1 MLGKYSGYKNK
12 LRVIIFIMLL
22 GLAWKSCSFAQ
33 NELLNPKKKPLKK
46 SEASAKEKETFKRF
60 EISYGGMYFSG
71 KLQEEGSFW
80 DTLGLG
86 VTGKLNYKNKVSN
99 RLHIRTG
106 ISKLAFYFTPKTYVE
121 GAYGATYL
129 NKKGVGSTG
138 LTIDVNGK
146 PYLSEN
152 IPDHVM
158 GKDIRFWSADFL
170 QNIYTHKKTGIT
182 LDALTGYAS
191 YIMRVDFFPDVEDA
205 GSVDFLGAK
214 RTFSGM
220 HFGTRLKIPFTLA
233 NLKEHPFIY
242 KTDVVYTPNELMKG
256 KDMYLLHPYLIPDYF
271 TSAGKGSALE
281 IHTGLTCKVNSSLS
295 IEVGYNYYQF
305 KVDKGSYYGV
315 EFFYGGEI
323 GYAPLDVKIQN
334 AKIVVHGPSLCAKI
348 AF

>member
-12 LRVIIFIMLL
+12 LRAIIFIMLL
-22 GLAWKSCSFAQ
+22 GLTWKACSFAQ
-33 NELLNPKKKPLKK
+33 DELLNPKKEALEK
-46 SEASAKEKETFKRF
+46 SQASAKEKQTFKRF
-60 EISYGGMYFSG
+60 EISYGGMYFRG
-71 KLQEEGSFW
+71 KLQEEGYFW
-80 DTLGLG
+80 GEGL
-86 VTGKLNYKNKVSN
+86 TGTINYKNKVSN

-256 KDMYLLHPYLIPDYF
+256 KDMYLLHPVLIPDYF

-281 IHTGLTCKVNSSLS
+281 IHTGLTCKVNSFLS

-315 EFFYGGEI
+315 VSGGI
-323 GYAPLDVKIQN
+323 PLEVKIQN

>member
-71 KLQEEGSFW
+71 KLQEEGYFW

-86 VTGKLNYKNKVSN
+86 LTGKLTYKNKVSN

-106 ISKLAFYFTPKTYVE
+106 ISKLAFYFTPKTYIE
-121 GAYGATYL
+121 GSYGATYL
-129 NKKGVGSTG
+129 NKKGVGSAG
-138 LTIDVNGK
+138 LSLDG
-146 PYLSEN
+146 LSEN

-191 YIMRVDFFPDVEDA
+191 YIMRVDFSPDPPEE
-205 GSVDFLGAK
+205 GIDFLGGK

-220 HFGTRLKIPFTLA
+220 HFGMRLKIPFTLP

-242 KTDVVYTPNELMKG
+242 KTDIVYTPNELMKA

-281 IHTGLTCKVNSSLS
+281 IHTGLTCKVNSFLS
-295 IEVGYNYYQF
+295 IELAYNYYQF

-315 EFFYGGEI
+315 VSGGI
-323 GYAPLDVKIQN
+323 PLEVKIQN

>member
-22 GLAWKSCSFAQ
+22 GLAWKACSFAQ
-33 NELLNPKKKPLKK
+33 DELLNPKKEALEK
-46 SEASAKEKETFKRF
+46 SQASAKEKQTFKRF
-60 EISYGGMYFSG
+60 EISYGGMYFRG

-80 DTLGLG
+80 DTETKGE
-86 VTGKLNYKNKVSN
+86 VIIGKLTYKNKVSN

-129 NKKGVGSTG
+129 NKKGVGSAG
-138 LTIDVNGK
+138 LSLDG
-146 PYLSEN
+146 LSAN

-242 KTDVVYTPNELMKG
+242 KTDIVYTPNELMKG
-256 KDMYLLHPYLIPDYF
+256 KDMYLLHPDLIPDYF

-281 IHTGLTCKVNSSLS
+281 IHTGLTYKVNSSLS
-295 IEVGYNYYQF
+295 IELAYNYYQF
-305 KVDKGSYYGV
+305 KVDKGDYYGV
-315 EFFYGGEI
+315 VVGGSI
-323 GYAPLDVKIQN
+323 PLEVKIQN